1 MIATRLA
8 RLKQSSSAMASA
20 FSAYHGAASSQ
31 FTVTALGRWSV
42 LNKSLPAAD
51 KIKALHVYDFDNTLF
66 KTPLPNPALWNGP
79 TIGVLSSQ
87 EVIVNGGWWHD
98 NRILAS
104 TGQGLEKEEPR
115 AWDGWWNENIVE
127 LVKLSIKQ
135 PDALCVL
142 LTGRAE
148 TGFADLVKRMV
159 ASKGL
164 EFDMVSLKPQVSPTN
179 QRFSST
185 MHFKQLFLNALME
198 TYKQAE
204 EIRVYEDR
212 PKHTKGFR
220 DFFDEY
226 NRQQSLHPTRGSIKA
241 EVVQVADT
249 STSLDPVI
257 EVAEVQHMINLHND
271 AILKQPFNR
280 RQARLRIKK
289 TVFFTSYMI
298 GAEDSQK
305 LLKLAQIPPNTPGQ
319 ELKFHGNNILIC
331 PRPCPASILEK
342 VGGMGSK
349 MMWEVTG
356 TACYDNSIWAARV
369 RPVPS
374 SAPYHTDNPVPLV
387 VLALK
392 KGARPID
399 AGKITNWKPL
409 PADQIFKFEA
419 SVGEKVILRIEADD
433 PREDPYES
441 LFANKA
447 SKRKHTG
454 DDDRGSKHS
463 QGHLGSRQDT
473 RGFHSGR
480 GGGRGRGGGGG
491 NAHRG
496 ARGGARG
503 NARGGRGRGG
513 FNYRSLDDVDPKNQQ
528 NGSGY
533 QVDYDDAYPPLNPSQ
548 ARPPGSN
555 STGYAWATH
564 QQQQPQGRPM
574 GGQGSNGSDLQNYY

>member
-1 MIATRLA
+1 
-8 RLKQSSSAMASA
+8 
-20 FSAYHGAASSQ
+20 
-31 FTVTALGRWSV
+31 V
-42 LNKSLPAAD
+42 
-51 KIKALHVYDFDNTLF
+51 F

-79 TIGVLSSQ
+79 TIGILSNQ
-87 EVIVNGGWWHD
+87 DIFVNGGWWHD

-115 AWDGWWNENIVE
+115 AWEGWWNEKIVE
-127 LVKLSIKQ
+127 LVHLSIKQ

-142 LTGRAE
+142 LTGRSE
-148 TGFADLVKRMV
+148 KGFADLIKKMV

-179 QRFSST
+179 QRFQST

-198 TYKQAE
+198 TYKKAE

-220 DFFDEY
+220 EFFAEY
-226 NRQQSLHPTRGSIKA
+226 NRRQTESPTRGPLTA

-249 STSLDPVI
+249 STSLDPVV
-257 EVAEVQHMINLHND
+257 EVAEVQHMINHHNE
-271 AILKQPFNR
+271 AILKQPYNQ
-280 RQARLRIKK
+280 RQSRLRIKK

-298 GAEDSQK
+298 GNEDSQK
-305 LLKLAQIPPNTPGQ
+305 LMKLASIPPKTPDN
-319 ELKFHGNNILIC
+319 ELKYHGNNILIC

-349 MMWEVTG
+349 MMWEVTA
-356 TACYDNSIWAARV
+356 TACFENSIWAARV

-392 KGARPID
+392 KGARPVD

-409 PADQIFKFEA
+409 PVDKTFIFETVV
-419 SVGEKVILRIEADD
+419 SEKVILRIETDD

-441 LFANKA
+441 LFANKS

-454 DDDRGSKHS
+454 DDDRHSKHS
-463 QGHLGSRQDT
+463 HGQT
-473 RGFHSGR
+473 RGYHTGR
-480 GGGRGRGGGGG
+480 GGGGRGRGG
-491 NAHRG
+491 NANRG
-496 ARGGARG
+496 PRGGARG

-513 FNYRSLDDVDPKNQQ
+513 FNYRSLDDVDPKDQQ
-528 NGSGY
+528 GGPGA
-533 QVDYDDAYPPLNPSQ
+533 QVDYDDAFPALNPSQ

-555 STGYAWATH
+555 QTAYAWATH
-564 QQQQPQGRPM
+564 QQQPQGRPM
-574 GGQGSNGSDLQNYY
+574 GGQGSNNADLQNYY